1 VLETPFLLA
10 LSRSEPVPGGGAAAA
25 YAALVGLALLEKVVG
40 LESKR
45 PRLGA
50 DESRSWADL
59 LDGVRRSAGILGG
72 LCERDSEAYA
82 ALAAARRSKDAG
94 ALRAAQEEA
103 IACPLRIMREAN
115 GALLL
120 ARETGTRCRE
130 HLAADVLVVCQ
141 LLRAGACGAY
151 HIASANLRL
160 TADIPFRAHD
170 LKAPHEVYREGENV
184 FKEVEGA
191 ILSRVHGRD
200 RQGGAN
206 EGLR

>member
-1 VLETPFLLA
+1 
-10 LSRSEPVPGGGAAAA
+10 
-25 YAALVGLALLEKVVG
+25 
-40 LESKR
+40 
-45 PRLGA
+45 
-50 DESRSWADL
+50 
-59 LDGVRRSAGILGG
+59 
-72 LCERDSEAYA
+72 
-82 ALAAARRSKDAG
+82 
-94 ALRAAQEEA
+94 
-103 IACPLRIMREAN
+103 
-115 GALLL
+115 
-120 ARETGTRCRE
+120 
-130 HLAADVLVVCQ
+130 VVCQ